1 MRRGVVPER
10 EPPAILPGSIG
21 SIAIRSRGGTM
32 PRCIRRQVDASEV
45 DPSEQI
51 LAVLRKANDE

>member
-1 MRRGVVPER
+1 MQRGVVPER

-32 PRCIRRQVDASEV
+32 PRCIRRHA

-51 LAVLRKANDE
+51 LAVRRTRRRM